1 MVMGEDLAAKFR
13 NFVESVSKRI
23 PGYAGYLER
32 EERRESDKLLRTHL
46 ESSLRAAKDRID
58 KIAVKFTDA
67 GSIGLLK
74 PINRATKMI
83 EKIADRIRFAD
94 YGYSGFFD
102 LERIG
107 ENELE
112 KIYNFDVGLQTGIEE
127 IGRKVDKVEAALGGV
142 TETEAALA
150 ALLQELEGLG
160 NRLSQREGVITGG
173 LKDG

>member
-1 MVMGEDLAAKFR
+1 
-13 NFVESVSKRI
+13 
-23 PGYAGYLER
+23 
-32 EERRESDKLLRTHL
+32 
-46 ESSLRAAKDRID
+46 
-58 KIAVKFTDA
+58 
-67 GSIGLLK
+67 
-74 PINRATKMI
+74 
-83 EKIADRIRFAD
+83 
-94 YGYSGFFD
+94 